1 MPAPIIGRSSA
12 RAQGQRMFD
21 SPNHL
26 DVTQFVVLGL
36 SLVLSVLSLRAY
48 RRSPSMRG
56 FALSLFCIGL
66 ISVAFYLVVI
76 MTQIDELYPDIVAFA
91 SGIRSAF
98 VYTVLCGVAWMWVR
112 FYNEK
117 SHE

>member
-1 MPAPIIGRSSA
+1 
-12 RAQGQRMFD
+12 MFD
-21 SPNHL
+21 APNHL

-36 SLVLSVLSLRAY
+36 SLVLSALSLRAY
-48 RRSPSMRG
+48 RQSPTVRG

-66 ISVAFYLVVI
+66 ISVVFYLVVI
-76 MTQIDELYPDIVAFA
+76 MTPVDELYPDIVAFA

-112 FYNEK
+112 FYNGHP
-117 SHE
+117 HE